1 MAQAN
6 SLKSIF
12 YALGANFVIAIAKF
26 AAAIH
31 TGSGAMMAEAVHS
44 AADCSNQGLLLL
56 GFKKAKKPP
65 SREHP
70 LGHGKEIYFWSFI
83 VAIMLF
89 SVGGMFSIYEGMH
102 KLESDEPLS
111 SPYVAIAVLV
121 FAIFAEGASLWGC
134 ILEINKV
141 RGERSLWRWFR
152 ESRQSELIVVFGEDL
167 AAQIGL
173 IFALGAI
180 ILTMITG
187 NPIYDA
193 IGSIGIGVLL
203 IVIAILIAREVKDLL
218 VGQGVDPLVEKK
230 MRDFLS
236 QHSDITQL
244 YSLLTL
250 QLGPDVM
257 VAIKAQMDTELSSKE
272 MINKINA
279 TELAFKQQ
287 FPEVVWL
294 FFEPDCKD

>member
-12 YALGANFVIAIAKF
+12 YALGANFAISIAKF
-26 AAAIH
+26 AAALY

-65 SREHP
+65 DMDHP
-70 LGHGKEIYFWSFI
+70 LGHGKEVYFWSFI

-89 SVGGMFSIYEGMH
+89 SVGGMFSIYEGWH
-102 KLESDEPLS
+102 KLGSDEAIT
-111 SPYVAIAVLV
+111 SPYVAIGVLV
-121 FAIFAEGASLWGC
+121 FAVIAEGTALWGC
-134 ILEINKV
+134 IIEINKV

-152 ESRQSELIVVFGEDL
+152 ESRQSELIVIFGEDL
-167 AAQIGL
+167 AAQVGL
-173 IFALGAI
+173 VFALTAI
-180 ILTMITG
+180 VMTMVTG

-193 IGSIGIGVLL
+193 IGSIAIGVLL

-218 VGQGVDPLVEKK
+218 VGQGVDPLIDSA
-230 MRDFLS
+230 MRDFLK
-236 QHSDITQL
+236 QRADIDQV
-244 YSLLTL
+244 YNCLTL

-257 VAIKAQMDTELSSKE
+257 VSIKAQMVKGLSGEE
-272 MINKINA
+272 MIERINA
-279 TELAFKQQ
+279 TEVAFKQQ
-287 FPEVVWL
+287 FPQVVWL